1 MSASVETV
9 AASAAAAASWA
20 DRLGRH
26 CRARW
31 PQIRRSLP
39 RDLAVLAAIFMVS
52 RFVGLAWVQTD
63 SVHTRAA
70 LLLKGAAVRPGEL
83 AVFAY
88 DGDTLPNYHADSALR
103 GLVSS
108 TAGPAGPAKGTG
120 FVKVLFGVDG
130 DRIEVRGRDVILH
143 TRRGSFAMGRCKER
157 SRNGDPL
164 EPIAEQVIPPGQVYM
179 WAPHVDALDS
189 RYAVMGLV
197 RADRLAGRAIALW

>member
-1 MSASVETV
+1 MNASVETV
-9 AASAAAAASWA
+9 TATASWA
-20 DRLGRH
+20 DRFSQH

-39 RDLAVLAAIFMVS
+39 RDLAVLAAVFVVS

-63 SVHTRAA
+63 SVHTRVA
-70 LLLKGAAVRPGEL
+70 LLLKGVAVRPGDL

-88 DGDTLPNYHADSALR
+88 DGDALPRYYADSALR
-103 GLVSS
+103 GLMLKRALVSS
-108 TAGPAGPAKGTG
+108 TAGPARGTG

-179 WAPHVDALDS
+179 WAPHVNALDS